1 MGCSGSKKAAAEEVI
16 KPPTTAEKTETAS
29 GKVPHAVSPHTLEA
43 LYTVNKHKLG
53 EGAYGVVKDGQA
65 KEDGEHVKK
74 ALPDLAISGTNT
86 FINRYIIQS

>member
-53 EGAYGVVKDGQA
+53 EGAYGVD
-65 KEDGEHVKK
+65 
-74 ALPDLAISGTNT
+74 
-86 FINRYIIQS
+86 